1 MTNVDEQINPEPPLA
16 GDNTAILLGFL
27 ERQRA
32 TFAWKSG
39 GLDGAGLR
47 ATAGASAMTLG
58 GMLKHLAYVEDWWLG
73 ERLAG
78 DPPAPPWDSA
88 PWEQDEDWDWHSAD
102 GEAPEELQ
110 ALYEASVQ
118 RADAVLEGR
127 SPDDLAA
134 TTMRDGG
141 AMNVRF
147 VLLHL
152 IEEYARHA
160 GHADLL
166 RESIDGSTGR

>member
-1 MTNVDEQINPEPPLA
+1 MPQTSPPGAADELTQLTA
-16 GDNTAILLGFL
+16 FLDNQRDIIRCKTA
-27 ERQRA
+27 
-32 TFAWKSG
+32 
-39 GLDGAGLR
+39 GLDGNQLAAILPP
-47 ATAGASAMTLG
+47 SQMTLG

>member
-1 MTNVDEQINPEPPLA
+1 
-16 GDNTAILLGFL
+16 
-27 ERQRA
+27 
-32 TFAWKSG
+32 
-39 GLDGAGLR
+39 
-47 ATAGASAMTLG
+47 
-58 GMLKHLAYVEDWWLG
+58 VEDRWLG

-78 DPPAPPWDSA
+78 DPAPPPWDSA
-88 PWEQDEDWDWHSAD
+88 PWEQDEDWDWHSAA

-127 SPDDLAA
+127 STDDLAA

-166 RESIDGSTGR
+166 RESIDGATGQ